1 MTEVKYSFWYGK
13 TNEFWKE
20 LAFFE
25 PEPVFKNIA
34 SSRVKDTN
42 YLKCPAF
49 QDYYK
54 NCFLLRAPIDLT
66 INISNQPDGNKFAS
80 IDKYTQEFFDNNI
93 KIRYEEGYKHPI
105 LHISFFYVFYAD
117 KPLMVEQLSPSMHK
131 TELQNNINL
140 ISGTYDISKWIRP
153 VEFAFEV
160 IDDTKPIVIKRG
172 DPMYYVRFLTTDK
185 ISLTKEESSEEL
197 NKVVNSCTR
206 LKDYVPNNT
215 LDKNYSMGSWAV
227 NLFKD
232 KIFKKKC
239 PFSFM
244 RRKDE

>member
-13 TNEFWKE
+13 SSDVWKE

-25 PEPVFKNIA
+25 PEPVFKLIA
-34 SSRVKDTN
+34 SSRSKNTK
-42 YLKCPAF
+42 YLKCPAM
-49 QDYYK
+49 QDYYS
-54 NCFLLRAPIDLT
+54 NCFLLRSPVDLT
-66 INISNQPDGNKFAS
+66 INISNQPNGAKFAA
-80 IDKYTQEFFDNNI
+80 IDKYNQEFFDENI
-93 KIRYEEGYKHPI
+93 MIRYEEGYKHPI

-117 KPLMVEQLSPSMHK
+117 KPLMIEQLSPSMHK
-131 TELQNNINL
+131 TELQNNINI

-172 DPMYYVRFLTTDK
+172 DPMYYVRFPTTDK
-185 ISLTKEESSEEL
+185 INLVKEPISEDL
-197 NKVVNSCTR
+197 SKVINSCTT

-215 LDKNYSMGSWAV
+215 LEKNYSMGASLIK
-227 NLFKD
+227 LFKD
-232 KIFKKKC
+232 KMFKKKC